1 MRRRARPPASSP
13 CPTGA
18 AGQLAAGRDPGWHTF
33 QIHNAAA
40 EDAEVDLVNPA
51 NGAIYAE
58 VEASGPGTTSPMR
71 LNVGSGSYAF
81 RCLFEDFDPITGP
94 TVVVGGHARGT
105 RRSCRSPATTCSP
118 RPASTTTGWPRA

>member
-1 MRRRARPPASSP
+1 MSNGGCGSSW
-13 CPTGA
+13 
-18 AGQLAAGRDPGWHTF
+18 QLADPGWHTF

-40 EDAEVDLVNPA
+40 ENADVDLVDPG

-58 VEASGPGTTSPMR
+58 VEALGPGTTSPMR

-81 RCLFEDFDPITGP
+81 RCLFEDFEAITGP
-94 TVVVGGHARGT
+94 TVVVGGHAAH

-118 RPASTTTGWPRA
+118 RPASTTTGWLRA